1 MLVQFADL
9 SSKAK
14 VTNFDLNFMDIKH
27 AASFDIIDAA
37 AANVMKMPIFV

>member
-27 AASFDIIDAA
+27 AASFDIIDA
-37 AANVMKMPIFV
+37 NVIEISIFV